1 MERTWIEEKEVL
13 QQEVDRLTSRL
24 QVAEEQ
30 TGRDARVIATLEERL
45 KESASPGSAEV
56 DDVEGEDLND
66 EISTSRKDLYLS
78 RLEGNE
84 TNCRRQQVIRLER
97 ELAAAKAAADF
108 TKLSA
113 NGDGKDNELQER
125 FVKYESELSAANQKI
140 AECTTI
146 TGIF

>member
-30 TGRDARVIATLEERL
+30 TGRDASVIASLEERL

-78 RLEGNE
+78 RLEG
-84 TNCRRQQVIRLER
+84 RV
-97 ELAAAKAAADF
+97 D
-108 TKLSA
+108 
-113 NGDGKDNELQER
+113 
-125 FVKYESELSAANQKI
+125 
-140 AECTTI
+140 
-146 TGIF
+146 